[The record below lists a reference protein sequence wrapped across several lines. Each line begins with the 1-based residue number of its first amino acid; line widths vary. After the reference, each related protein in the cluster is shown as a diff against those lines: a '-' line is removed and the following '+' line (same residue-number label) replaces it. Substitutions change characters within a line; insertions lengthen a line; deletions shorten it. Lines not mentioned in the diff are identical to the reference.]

1 MAFNDTEVVQIKQC
15 MNYFMEKRRPP
26 KHIRDEH
33 DLQYRIEDDS
43 VIIFEV
49 RQLSWSTGRAEE
61 MLAKITNNRNSN
73 SWSLFWSTD
82 NNEWR
87 HYDGRMI
94 GSFSDAIKIIDEDEE
109 HRFFG

>member
-61 MLAKITNNRNSN
+61 MLAKITNNTNSN

-94 GSFSDAIKIIDEDEE
+94 GSFSDAIKIIDEDAN

>member
-49 RQLSWSTGRAEE
+49 RQQIGRASCRERVC
-61 MLAKITNNRNSN
+61 L
-73 SWSLFWSTD
+73 
-82 NNEWR
+82 
-87 HYDGRMI
+87 YV
-94 GSFSDAIKIIDEDEE
+94 
-109 HRFFG
+109 

>member
-1 MAFNDTEVVQIKQC
+1 
-15 MNYFMEKRRPP
+15 
-26 KHIRDEH
+26 
-33 DLQYRIEDDS
+33 
-43 VIIFEV
+43 
-49 RQLSWSTGRAEE
+49 

-94 GSFSDAIKIIDEDEE
+94 GSFSDAIKIIDDDLQGY
-109 HRFFG
+109 FFD

>member
-1 MAFNDTEVVQIKQC
+1 MYELFHGKASPTKT
-15 MNYFMEKRRPP
+15 YP
-26 KHIRDEH
+26 DEH

-73 SWSLFWSTD
+73 SWSLFWSTE

-94 GSFSDAIKIIDEDEE
+94 GSFSDAIKIIDEDAD

>member
-1 MAFNDTEVVQIKQC
+1 MAFSDTEVVQIKQC

-49 RQLSWSTGRAEE
+49 RQLS
-61 MLAKITNNRNSN
+61 
-73 SWSLFWSTD
+73 
-82 NNEWR
+82 
-87 HYDGRMI
+87 
-94 GSFSDAIKIIDEDEE
+94 
-109 HRFFG
+109 

>member
-1 MAFNDTEVVQIKQC
+1 MVFNDTEVAQIKQC

-26 KHIRDEH
+26 KHIRNEH

-43 VIIFEV
+43 VIIFDV
-49 RQLSWSTGRAEE
+49 RQLAWSAGIAEE
-61 MLAKITNNRNSN
+61 MLAKITINRVSN
-73 SWSLFWSTD
+73 SWSLFWSTE

-87 HYDGRMI
+87 HYDAKMI
-94 GSFSDAIKIIDEDEE
+94 GSFAEAVKIVDDDVE

>member
-1 MAFNDTEVVQIKQC
+1 MAFNDIEVAQIKQC
-15 MNYFMEKRRPP
+15 MNYFMEKYRPP

-43 VIIFEV
+43 VVIFDV
-49 RQLSWSTGRAEE
+49 RQLAWSSGTVEE
-61 MLAKITNNRNSN
+61 MLAKITINRVSN
-73 SWSLFWSTD
+73 SWSLFWSTE

-87 HYDGRMI
+87 HYDAKMI
-94 GSFSDAIKIIDEDEE
+94 GSFSDAIKIIDEDAT